1 MSFRLLT
8 LALLLLLSAL
18 PVRAQ
23 GGGGMELSATLR
35 IPELIAV
42 MQDEGLAYGADLEAE
57 LFPGAGGARW
67 RGMVATIY
75 DESAMLQRFQSAFAA
90 GLADDPQAIAEIAA
104 FFGSP
109 RGQRILALEIAARRA
124 LLDKTV
130 EAAAAVTVERMRA
143 ANDPQIALL
152 ERFAVLNDLVEQ
164 NVAAALNASFA
175 FYQGM
180 NDGGAFGTGAM
191 TETEMLAAVSAQEA
205 DIRAETESWLY
216 PFLALAYRP
225 LPEDDLRAYLA
236 FSETAAAGKANS
248 AVFAAFD
255 EVFGGI
261 ARDLGRA
268 AAAVLAGQDL

>member
-1 MSFRLLT
+1 
-8 LALLLLLSAL
+8 
-18 PVRAQ
+18 
-23 GGGGMELSATLR
+23 
-35 IPELIAV
+35 
-42 MQDEGLAYGADLEAE
+42 
-57 LFPGAGGARW
+57 
-67 RGMVATIY
+67 MVATIY
-75 DESAMLQRFQSAFAA
+75 DESAMLQRFQSGFAA

-109 RGQRILALEIAARRA
+109 RGQRILALEIEARRA
-124 LLDKTV
+124 LLDKAV

-152 ERFAVLNDLVEQ
+152 ERFAALNDLVEQ

-191 TETEMLAAVSAQEA
+191 TEAEMLAAVSAQEA

-216 PFLALAYRP
+216 PFMALAYLP

-261 ARDLGRA
+261 ARDLGWA